1 VADVKTIQDW
11 LLRLRPGD
19 TPIFRH
25 TRETLLALAQK
36 GDSLTSREVAQPLLA
51 DPLATLRL
59 IYGANNRT
67 SRHIASEVA
76 TVEHALMMQ
85 GLQPFLEKV
94 ATLPVLESTPAAK
107 DKVALATLYRQLRLA
122 QHAAWQARDFSVL
135 HADTRAEELQVT
147 ALLYYAPEFLFWLQ
161 APETAQ
167 ELARLRRRLPT
178 AEAEEQVL
186 GFRLASLRLAMLE
199 AWKIPDA
206 NRDLLDDDYATR
218 PRQTILRTCLD
229 IAHRSRHGWW
239 DAGLAEDYKTL
250 AGLGSLTLDDV
261 VATLHGN
268 AVRVARAG
276 SWVPAPP
283 AATWLVMEPGEWP
296 KEPDEE
302 EEAPQAKPPIA
313 ASQAAPPPTAAEK
326 TLPASPAKPAPAA
339 MAPAPVPSQTGKPKL
354 TPNPQIFKEAMA
366 AIEEHLDGS
375 LSLNQMSALILK
387 GLHSGLALNR
397 ILFAMV
403 TPDGQRVKCRFTLG
417 IRADDPLRHFEFPIP
432 QRGLFGRLMTKMQ
445 GVWINADNRAKL
457 WPLVGPELQKVIGQG
472 DFYAMSLFSGSKPMG
487 LFYAD
492 RGHGEMGLDA
502 ETYADFK
509 TLCLLAGRGL
519 GKLKD

>member
-1 VADVKTIQDW
+1 MADVKTIQDW
-11 LLRLRPGD
+11 LLRLLPGD

-25 TRETLLALAQK
+25 TRETLLALAK
-36 GDSLTSREVAQPLLA
+36 RGDSLTSREVTQPLLT

-59 IYGANNRT
+59 IYAANNRT

-94 ATLPVLESTPAAK
+94 ATLPVLENTPAAK
-107 DKVALATLYRQLRLA
+107 DPVALATLYRQLRLA
-122 QHAAWQARDFSVL
+122 QHAAWQARDFAVL

-167 ELARLRRRLPT
+167 QLARLRRRLPT
-178 AEAEEQVL
+178 AEAEEKVL
-186 GFRLASLRLAMLE
+186 GFQLDALRLAMLE

-206 NRDLLDDDYATR
+206 NRDLLHEDLASR
-218 PRQTILRTCLD
+218 PRQTILRSCLD
-229 IAHRSRHGWW
+229 IANRSRHGWW
-239 DAGLAEDYKTL
+239 EPGLVDDYQAL
-250 AGLGSLTLDDV
+250 AGLGVLPIEQV
-261 VATLHGN
+261 IATVHGN
-268 AVRVARAG
+268 AVRVARSG
-276 SWVPAPP
+276 DWVPAP
-283 AATWLVMEPGEWP
+283 AAAAWLVMEPGEWP

-302 EEAPQAKPPIA
+302 EETAVRAEPVSPEPAPPVVT
-313 ASQAAPPPTAAEK
+313 APPPVKPAA
-326 TLPASPAKPAPAA
+326 APAKPAPAG
-339 MAPAPVPSQTGKPKL
+339 PAPQPGKPKL
-354 TPNPQIFKEAMA
+354 TPNPTIFKEAMA

-417 IRADDPLRHFEFPIP
+417 IRADDPLRHFEFPLG
-432 QRGLFGRLMTKMQ
+432 QRGLFGQLMTKMQ

-457 WPLVGPELQKVIGQG
+457 WPMVGPDLQKVIGQG
-472 DFYAMSLFSGSKPMG
+472 DFYAMSLFSGNKPMG

-492 RGHGEMGLDA
+492 RGHGEFGLDA
-502 ETYADFK
+502 ETYTDFK